1 MRKSYLFI
9 AVAGTILASC
19 AENSKITNDLRNDET
34 KTVIG
39 FSSYSEKATRGD
51 ASNEANLEYY
61 HGTFT
66 VYGSKKSTN
75 DNTISE
81 VFDGGATSLLTYSN
95 NATTPNDWTYS
106 PYRYWDKQA
115 NYNFIAV
122 APNANIVK
130 YDWNAQ
136 AATLVEVGTDAND
149 FVTVDGGY
157 TLVGQNLQK
166 TATSA
171 EIKKGFVGGDGKDID
186 IMTSEKVSHNAG
198 NTNTVNLDFKHI
210 LAKLNV
216 SVAKAFVLNDDEVY
230 IKSIEIKGFN
240 DKGTYDE
247 STYFPGKAAVAADP
261 TAEPPVEAQA
271 AIPAV
276 SGWTASASANVANY
290 ILKYNYAEDENKQD
304 GQAGIKLADA
314 TSETATVPTYFVES
328 LVMPQTVADDIA
340 TLTIKYQIVTGTGA
354 NAHAEDF
361 TRTFDMY
368 DAFTSYLDRHNY
380 TLKLTIEPQIIKFDA
395 TAATWDDG
403 GTANESL
410 Y

>member
-1 MRKSYLFI
+1 MRKSYFI
-9 AVAGTILASC
+9 LAAVATILASC

-51 ASNEANLEYY
+51 ATNSANLEYY

-81 VFDGGATSLLTYSN
+81 VFDGGTTALLTYSDG
-95 NATTPNDWTYS
+95 ATTPNDWTYS

-115 NYNFIAV
+115 NYKFIAV

-130 YDWNAQ
+130 YDWNAK
-136 AATLVEVGTDAND
+136 ATDLAEVGTDAND

-157 TLVGQNLQK
+157 TLVGQNLQG
-166 TATSA
+166 TATAA
-171 EIKKGFVGGDGKDID
+171 EIFQGFVGGDGKDVD
-186 IMTSEKVSHNAG
+186 IMTSKLASQNAG
-198 NTNTVNLDFKHI
+198 NTNTVNLEFKHI

-230 IKSIEIKGFN
+230 IKSLEIKGFN

-247 STYFPGKAAVAADP
+247 STYFPGKDAVEADP

-276 SGWTASASANVANY
+276 SGWTASASANVASY
-290 ILKYNYAEDENKQD
+290 ILKYNYANDTNKQD
-304 GQAGIKLADA
+304 GQAGFKLNDA
-314 TSETATVPTYFVES
+314 TSTTITVPTYFVES
-328 LVMPQTVADDIA
+328 LVMPQAVADNA
-340 TLTIKYQIVTGTGA
+340 VTLTIKYQIVTGTGES
-354 NAHAEDF
+354 AHAEDF
-361 TRTFDMY
+361 TRTIDMY

-380 TLKLTIEPQIIKFDA
+380 TLKLTIEPEIIKFDA
-395 TAATWDDG
+395 TAATWEDG
-403 GTANESL
+403 GTANQSV

>member
-1 MRKSYLFI
+1 MRKSYLFV

-51 ASNEANLEYY
+51 VNDAANLEYY

-81 VFDGGATSLLTYSN
+81 VFDGGATSLLAYSN

-115 NYNFIAV
+115 NYKFIAV

-130 YDWNAQ
+130 YDWDAQ
-136 AATLVEVGTDAND
+136 ATTLVEVGTDAND
-149 FVTVDGGY
+149 FVSAADYILT
-157 TLVGQNLQK
+157 GQNLQK

-171 EIKKGFVGGDGKDID
+171 EIKKGFIGGTGFDTD
-186 IMTSEKVSHNAG
+186 IMTSSVVSETGASHNPEV
-198 NTNTVNLDFKHI
+198 TLVFKHI

-276 SGWTASASANVANY
+276 SGWSASASANVANY
-290 ILKYNYAEDENKQD
+290 ILKYNYANDANKQD
-304 GQAGIKLADA
+304 GQTGFKLNDA
-314 TSETATVPTYFVES
+314 TAATVTVPTYFIES
-328 LVMPQTVADDIA
+328 LLMPQAVADNA
-340 TLTIKYQIVTGTGA
+340 VTLTIKYQIVTGTGES
-354 NAHAEDF
+354 AHAEDF

-395 TAATWDDG
+395 TADTWDDG
-403 GTANESL
+403 GTANESI